1 MRLDKFLCKSTDL
14 DRKAASVAILSGSI
28 TVNGAIVTDCA
39 MQVHENNTVSLNGK
53 PLAPRPSRYI
63 MLHKPANTLCSN
75 VDGAYPSLFH
85 LLDIDR
91 AFDLHIVG
99 RLDADTTG
107 LVLLTDDGRWSFN
120 IISPQYQCEKIY
132 RVQLRDPLDSEA
144 TAAIAA
150 KFAAGLNLQGET
162 ALTLPATLQQVDEKT
177 VLLTLT
183 EGKFH
188 QVKRMFAAVG
198 NKVVALHRAQI
209 GAVTLDVDVGE
220 WRNLTLAEISSFT
233 S

>member
-1 MRLDKFLCKSTDL
+1 MRLDKFLCKSTAC
-14 DRKAASVAILSGSI
+14 DRDAARVTILSGSV
-28 TVNGAIVTDCA
+28 TVNGARATDCA
-39 MQVHENNTVSLNGK
+39 MQVHENNMVSLNGQR
-53 PLAPRPSRYI
+53 LLPRPSRYL

-85 LLDIDR
+85 LLDTER

-120 IISPQYQCEKIY
+120 IISPQYQCEKVY

-144 TAAIAA
+144 TAVIAT
-150 KFAAGLNLQGET
+150 KFAAGLQLQGET
-162 ALTLPATLQQVDEKT
+162 ALTLPAKLVQVNDKE

-198 NKVVALHRAQI
+198 NKVLALHRTQI
-209 GAVTLDVDVGE
+209 GAVTLDVSVGE

>member
-14 DRKAASVAILSGSI
+14 DRKAARVTILNGSI

-132 RVQLRDPLDSEA
+132 RVQLRDPLNSEA

-198 NKVVALHRAQI
+198 NKVIALHRAQI
-209 GAVTLDVDVGE
+209 GAVALDIDVGK
-220 WRNLTLAEISSFT
+220 WRNLTLAEISTFPS
-233 S
+233 

>member
-14 DRKAASVAILSGSI
+14 DRDAASVAIINGSV
-28 TVNGAIVTDCA
+28 TVNGAIATDCA
-39 MQVHENNTVSLNGK
+39 MQVHENNAVCLNEK
-53 PLAPRPSRYI
+53 PLMPRPSRYF
-63 MLHKPANTLCSN
+63 MLHKPADTLCSN

-85 LLDIDR
+85 LLDIER

-99 RLDADTTG
+99 RLDVDTTG

-120 IISPQYQCEKIY
+120 IISPQYQCKKVY
-132 RVQLRDPLDSEA
+132 RVTLRDPLDSEA

-150 KFAAGLNLQGET
+150 TFAAGLQLQGET
-162 ALTLPATLQQVDEKT
+162 ALTLPATLQQVDDKT

-209 GAVTLDVDVGE
+209 GAFILDVDIGE
-220 WRNLTLAEISSFT
+220 WRELTLAEIASFT
-233 S
+233 A

>member
-14 DRKAASVAILSGSI
+14 DRDAASIAIVGGSV
-28 TVNGAIVTDCA
+28 TVNGAKVTDCA
-39 MQVHENNTVSLNGK
+39 MQVHENNTICLNRT
-53 PLAPRPSRYI
+53 PLTLRPSRYF
-63 MLHKPANTLCSN
+63 MLHKPADTLCSN

-85 LLDIDR
+85 LLDVER

-120 IISPQYQCEKIY
+120 IISPQYQCEKVY
-132 RVQLRDPLDSEA
+132 RVQLRTPISPE
-144 TAAIAA
+144 TAQAIAL
-150 KFAAGLNLQGET
+150 KFANGVSLQGEN
-162 ALTLPATLQQVDEKT
+162 ALTLPAKLTQLDET
-177 VLLTLT
+177 HVLLSLT

-198 NKVVALHRAQI
+198 NKVVQLHRCQI
-209 GAVTLDVDVGE
+209 GAVVLDVPQGQ
-220 WRNLTLAEISSFT
+220 WRVLSDAEIASFQ

>member
-14 DRKAASVAILSGSI
+14 DREAASAAILSHSV
-28 TVNGAIVTDCA
+28 TVNGAIATDCA
-39 MQVHENNTVSLNGK
+39 MQVHENNTVCLNGQR
-53 PLAPRPSRYI
+53 LCPRPSRYI
-63 MLHKPANTLCSN
+63 MLHKPADTLCSN

-85 LLDIDR
+85 LLNIER
-91 AFDLHIVG
+91 ACDLHIVG

-120 IISPQYQCEKIY
+120 IISPQYQCEKVY

-144 TAAIAA
+144 TEAIAT
-150 KFAAGLNLQGET
+150 KFAAGLQLQGET
-162 ALTLPATLQQVDEKT
+162 ALTLPATLLRVNDTE
-177 VLLTLT
+177 VRLTLT

-198 NKVVALHRAQI
+198 NRVVALHRAQI
-209 GAVTLDVDVGE
+209 GAVRLDVSVGE
-220 WRNLTLAEISSFT
+220 WRDLSRAEIDSFIG
-233 S
+233 

>member
-14 DRKAASVAILSGSI
+14 DRKAARVTILGGSI

-53 PLAPRPSRYI
+53 PLTPRPSRYI

-209 GAVTLDVDVGE
+209 GAVALDIDVGK
-220 WRNLTLAEISSFT
+220 WRNLTLAEISSFP